1 MKFVKGMVMG
11 TLISAGVV
19 MLYNEKN
26 TMKKNKMMK
35 KGKQFIKNFNYLQSL
50 QSLQSHSQ
58 SRQSHLQSGF
68 PTKQSHLSILT
79 PFRHFPS

>member
-26 TMKKNKMMK
+26 TMRKNKMMK
-35 KGKQFIKNFNYLQSL
+35 KGKQFIKKM
-50 QSLQSHSQ
+50 
-58 SRQSHLQSGF
+58 G
-68 PTKQSHLSILT
+68 II
-79 PFRHFPS
+79 